1 MLALESYSY
10 FQRDWQF
17 EPLIAGSGQEID
29 YTIDKIVASVRKLW
43 RSNALRASF
52 EASRLIFFD

>member
-1 MLALESYSY
+1 LIRNGDGKL
-10 FQRDWQF
+10 